1 MTKLYFYLIALLLLI
16 LASCADN
23 KKEKAI
29 LNCTD
34 YDYVKFANNN
44 PHLFI
49 NFDFS
54 NIINAAERREILLKK
69 ETSDEKAKRL
79 EKMKE
84 AKIKDTNKYFVGREY
99 YYDTINLELIKS
111 LNALE
116 RKEYNNIINKKLY
129 ELKKDFKL
137 NEFYNYKKFYEN
149 CRNEL
154 NKKSD
159 DAKKKMNVFEW
170 YIYGDQKD
178 YDISKLLKLNK
189 ERNDKV
195 INLLKK
201 YSEMEIFIKKFQT
214 TNSYL
219 L

>member
-1 MTKLYFYLIALLLLI
+1 MTKLYFYLIVPLLLI
-16 LASCADN
+16 LASCTDN

-79 EKMKE
+79 EKIKE

-116 RKEYNNIINKKLY
+116 TKEYNNIINKKLY